1 MTFILYTL
9 LIMVVSW
16 VQGLGL
22 EGWVGGR
29 PHWGP
34 WPLNLLFIPLAPCIL
49 YCTEYLIKLK

>member
-1 MTFILYTL
+1 
-9 LIMVVSW
+9 MVVSW

-49 YCTEYLIKLK
+49 YCTEYLIKFK